1 MFSNLSIWLKFSI
14 FILHY
19 ALSQEHIDII
29 FGLGYLFR
37 ATMYSLLS
45 KHYD

>member
-1 MFSNLSIWLKFSI
+1 MFGDLSIWLKFSI
-14 FILHY
+14 SILHY
-19 ALSQEHIDII
+19 ALSQKQIDII